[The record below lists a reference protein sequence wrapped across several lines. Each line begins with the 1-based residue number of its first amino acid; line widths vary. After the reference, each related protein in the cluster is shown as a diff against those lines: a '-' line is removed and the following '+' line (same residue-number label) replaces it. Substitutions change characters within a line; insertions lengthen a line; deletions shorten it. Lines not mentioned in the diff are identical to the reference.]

1 MEKPVFDTKQTQR
14 LLIVCFASL
23 RDVAM
28 ALPTVYSFARQNPD
42 IEVDVLT
49 LPAFKRIFIN
59 APSNVRVLKADF
71 RGRNS
76 GLIGLLRLAFGLRK
90 RGYNAVA
97 DWQNDWRSRLI
108 VSLLRIGGVRTAA
121 TESAICLQKRLLSTR
136 QPLRP
141 AAERYADVLRALGLS
156 VELRFKS
163 VFAEGES
170 VATPIE
176 IADPAVG
183 FAPFAPTKSQ
193 TLPPQ
198 TTLNVV
204 QRMAEWGWNVY
215 LFGTEA
221 DKATLDEWASQT
233 DNTVSLA
240 GKYALD
246 EQIAMMSKLDLMVA
260 MDSSMQH
267 LASIAG
273 TRVVSVWGSTTPA
286 GGSLGYGQRTDDAV
300 CRQLP
305 CQPCSLNGIRG
316 DCHLRYAC
324 LNQIDINDLMKKI

>member
-1 MEKPVFDTKQTQR
+1 MENTKH

-28 ALPTVYSFARQNPD
+28 ALPTVYSFAQQNPN

-49 LPAFKRIFIN
+49 RPAFKRIFIN
-59 APSNVRVLKADF
+59 TPSNVRVLKADL

-76 GLIGLLRLAFGLRK
+76 GLLGLLRLAFGLRK
-90 RGYNAVA
+90 RGYDAVA

-108 VSLLRIGGVRTAA
+108 GGVMRTCGVRIAA
-121 TESAICLQKRLLSTR
+121 TESAKSLQKRLLNTR

-141 AAERYADVLRALGLS
+141 AAERYADVLRALGLR
-156 VELRFKS
+156 VELRFRS
-163 VFAEGES
+163 VFADGES
-170 VATPIE
+170 PATPIE

-183 FAPFAPTKSQ
+183 FAPFAQTKSQ

-198 TTLNVV
+198 TTLSVV

-221 DKATLDEWASQT
+221 DKTTLDKWASLT
-233 DNTVSLA
+233 ENTVSLA

-260 MDSSMQH
+260 MDSAMLH

-286 GGSLGYGQRTDDAV
+286 GGSLGYGQRVDDTV
-300 CRQLP
+300 CRSLP
-305 CQPCSLNGIRG
+305 CQPCSLNGISG